1 MNYRQLKKYLL
12 FDNKRINE
20 YGEQEKST
28 SHIAVIEAWI
38 VEEEKYA
45 MVDNIT
51 SLISNYYG
59 LTFIKSCKKIWFR
72 SGEEKYRIV
81 SCVNSTRKAQLRL
94 LKIRVKKCINFID
107 KLLEPKK

>member
-59 LTFIKSCKKIWFR
+59 LTFYKGCKPNMILE

-94 LKIRVKKCINFID
+94 LKI
-107 KLLEPKK
+107 